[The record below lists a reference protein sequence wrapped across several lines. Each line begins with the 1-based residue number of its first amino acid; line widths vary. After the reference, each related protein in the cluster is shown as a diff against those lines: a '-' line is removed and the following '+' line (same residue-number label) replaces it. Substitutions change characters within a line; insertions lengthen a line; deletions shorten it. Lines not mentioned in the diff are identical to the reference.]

1 MSWMQILGQLFL
13 TGCGA
18 WFVWAASRHAEDAER
33 SAEGVRHARAKI
45 IALDAALES
54 LEAQHKKLNGRFYAL
69 RQELDIEGADTENAV
84 MHRAAHNAGP
94 VLPLDSLIV
103 CEQWQLAQQD
113 GPSSPAAQCQCAY
126 CMRRRAERERAR
138 NELVPKTVRGQAE
151 MAKLNA
157 GKP

>member
-1 MSWMQILGQLFL
+1 MDVLQVLFQVFVMCA
-13 TGCGA
+13 GG
-18 WFVWAASRHAEDAER
+18 WFCWAAARHSEDAER

-84 MHRAAHNAGP
+84 MHRAAQP
-94 VLPLDSLIV
+94 VLPLDGMIV
-103 CEQWQLAQQD
+103 CEQWTLAQQD

-126 CMRRRAERERAR
+126 CQRRRAERERAR